1 MIDICE
7 LSLLNPKSVKY
18 ELFKISILLFFG
30 VILKLSAIDY
40 NNTQVKPSV
49 LKDALNWENLQ
60 DRNSILFTPNGESP
74 FSGFIKKTY
83 ANSQVEILVRLE
95 LGKVDQVSRW
105 KQNGIPLFSVEVI
118 PGSILIQSI
127 PESSDKFDSDNFHG
141 LTRFWYNS
149 GQTFLHANYEFGK
162 RHGISRSWYENGNL
176 KLEENY
182 KDGLKD
188 GNARSWYENG
198 KKWMQYTHWNDKRN
212 GPLVWWFENGGKR
225 QEGNYKDGQRFGE
238 WTYYNEDGSILYR
251 KTFRD
256 GKSISTKY
264 GEDDSDK

>member
-1 MIDICE
+1 MFDVYKV
-7 LSLLNPKSVKY
+7 SFLNPKPVMHQ
-18 ELFKISILLFFG
+18 LFKILIVLFPVIILEAN
-30 VILKLSAIDY
+30 AIDY
-40 NNTQVKPSV
+40 NNTQVSAGV
-49 LKDALNWENLQ
+49 YKDALNWENLQ
-60 DRNSILFTPNGESP
+60 DRNSVLFAPNEELP

-105 KQNGIPLFSVEVI
+105 KENGIPLFSVEVI
-118 PGSILIQSI
+118 PGSILIESI
-127 PESSDKFDSDNFHG
+127 PESSDKFESDNFHG
-141 LTRFWYNS
+141 LARFWYKT
-149 GQTFLHANYEFGK
+149 GRPFLHANYEFGK
-162 RHGISRSWYENGNL
+162 RHGLSRSWYENGNL
-176 KLEENY
+176 KLEESY

-188 GNARSWYENG
+188 GNAMSWYENG

-225 QEGNYKDGQRFGE
+225 QEGNYKEGQRFGE

-256 GKSISTKY
+256 GKSISTNY
-264 GEDDSDK
+264 GDSDSDK

>member
-1 MIDICE
+1 MFDVYKV
-7 LSLLNPKSVKY
+7 SFLNPKPVMHQ
-18 ELFKISILLFFG
+18 LFKILIVLFPVIILE
-30 VILKLSAIDY
+30 VNAIDY
-40 NNTQVKPSV
+40 NNTQVSAGV
-49 LKDALNWENLQ
+49 YKDALNWENLQ
-60 DRNSILFTPNGESP
+60 DRNSVLFAPNEELP

-105 KQNGIPLFSVEVI
+105 KENGIPLFSVEVI
-118 PGSILIQSI
+118 PGSILIESI

-141 LTRFWYNS
+141 LARFWYKT
-149 GQTFLHANYEFGK
+149 GRPFLHANYEFGK
-162 RHGISRSWYENGNL
+162 RHGLSRSWYENGNL
-176 KLEENY
+176 KLEESY

-188 GNARSWYENG
+188 GNAMSWYENG

-225 QEGNYKDGQRFGE
+225 QEGNYKEGQRFGE

-256 GKSISTKY
+256 GKSISTNY
-264 GEDDSDK
+264 GDSDSDK

>member
-1 MIDICE
+1 MFDVYKV
-7 LSLLNPKSVKY
+7 SFLNPKPVMHQ
-18 ELFKISILLFFG
+18 LFQILIVLFP
-30 VILKLSAIDY
+30 VIILEVNAIDY
-40 NNTQVKPSV
+40 NNTQVSAGV
-49 LKDALNWENLQ
+49 YKDALNWENLQ
-60 DRNSILFTPNGESP
+60 DRNSVLFAPNEELP

-105 KQNGIPLFSVEVI
+105 KENGIPLFSVEVI
-118 PGSILIQSI
+118 PGSILIESI

-141 LTRFWYNS
+141 LARFWYKT
-149 GQTFLHANYEFGK
+149 GRPFLHANYEFGK
-162 RHGISRSWYENGNL
+162 RHGLSRSWYENGNL
-176 KLEENY
+176 KLEESY

-188 GNARSWYENG
+188 GNAMSWYENG

-225 QEGNYKDGQRFGE
+225 QEGNYKEGQRFGE

-256 GKSISTKY
+256 GKSISTNY
-264 GEDDSDK
+264 GDSDSDK